1 MKSTLKMVLGSAWLG
16 LAGSTHGANNPAS
29 AALQPDLSG
38 SLRETVA
45 GLAEKEKRPAGDYA
59 RMAEETISFGSNPE
73 ALNQLK
79 SKIPDEADPH
89 GPWRN
94 MVQDALA
101 GVDEGER
108 LDPKAANWPELRER
122 LKQLQPPPPPP
133 SQGGS
138 NKDKKNQKE
147 DQKKDKNQQKGSG
160 KEKQQKQSG
169 GGQKSEE
176 QDQSGGEGAEGKGES
191 GGPPSRGESGK
202 GDKKGGQQGGGS
214 EEGGEGENQEQNQ
227 ASRGKDPNQVREFD
241 TSKQGEGQMKERGRN
256 EEMKGMED
264 EKAGFGS
271 RGQEKKEGQ

>member
-1 MKSTLKMVLGSAWLG
+1 MASGTRDFPVGPELRPRDSRAADPTTPRAGNHHHGRAFAGASGEEVHPAGFQGGAAGLGQEKMKSTLKMVLGSAWLG

-89 GPWRN
+89 GSWRN

-147 DQKKDKNQQKGSG
+147 DQKKDKNDLS
-160 KEKQQKQSG
+160 
-169 GGQKSEE
+169 
-176 QDQSGGEGAEGKGES
+176 
-191 GGPPSRGESGK
+191 
-202 GDKKGGQQGGGS
+202 
-214 EEGGEGENQEQNQ
+214 
-227 ASRGKDPNQVREFD
+227 
-241 TSKQGEGQMKERGRN
+241 
-256 EEMKGMED
+256 
-264 EKAGFGS
+264 
-271 RGQEKKEGQ
+271 